1 MYLFLKR
8 LIKLLESEDDEVVA
22 IAAFDIGEFVRH
34 YPGGKAI
41 AHRLGAK
48 ELVMQLID
56 HENSDVQRHALVCVS
71 KMLVHNWQVRS
82 RFHRPDRMFR
92 KGFVPMLRCANASQ
106 AHAAN
111 QSLLSLHIATLSSLS
126 LSKDVKIARS
136 ISVHSSN

>member
-22 IAAFDIGEFVRH
+22 IATFDIGEFVRH

-56 HENSDVQRHALVCVS
+56 HENSDVRRHALVCVS
-71 KMLVHNWQVRS
+71 KMLVHNWQVRLS
-82 RFHRPDRMFR
+82 FHRLDRMFC
-92 KGFVPMLRCANASQ
+92 K
-106 AHAAN
+106 
-111 QSLLSLHIATLSSLS
+111 
-126 LSKDVKIARS
+126 
-136 ISVHSSN
+136 